1 MSKTKLSAADIEALK
16 NVTES
21 YTSEELNVVIKAIP
35 DDYLWNEL
43 MRRDAV
49 VLESI
54 NHIEGILDIS
64 LDCLRPI
71 PAKAWAEI
79 RTRYEDLQN
88 KFLKIRKGFNK

>member
-16 NVTES
+16 NVTEA

-43 MRRDAV
+43 MRRDSV

-64 LDCLRPI
+64 LDNLRPI
-71 PAKAWAEI
+71 PAKAWSEI
-79 RTRYEDLQN
+79 KTRYEDMQN
-88 KFLKIRKGFNK
+88 KYKKIKEGIK